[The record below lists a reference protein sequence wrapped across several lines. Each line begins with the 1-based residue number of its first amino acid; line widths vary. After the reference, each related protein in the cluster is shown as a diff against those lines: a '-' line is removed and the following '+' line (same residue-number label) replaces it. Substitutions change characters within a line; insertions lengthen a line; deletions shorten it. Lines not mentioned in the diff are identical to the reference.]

1 MNFDCVIFDFNGTL
15 FFDDDKH
22 VAAWNQISEEI
33 RGLGITPKE
42 LHENINGVPNQQT
55 ITGVL
60 QQHMPSDSLKAS
72 CLAASELFL
81 FLFFVILY

>member
-1 MNFDCVIFDFNGTL
+1 MKKKDDL
-15 FFDDDKH
+15 F
-22 VAAWNQISEEI
+22 EEMV
-33 RGLGITPKE
+33 TNP
-42 LHENINGVPNQQT
+42 
-55 ITGVL
+55 GVL

>member
-1 MNFDCVIFDFNGTL
+1 MRKYQWAACVVLIL
-15 FFDDDKH
+15 FLI
-22 VAAWNQISEEI
+22 AA
-33 RGLGITPKE
+33 
-42 LHENINGVPNQQT
+42 
-55 ITGVL
+55 GVL

>member
-1 MNFDCVIFDFNGTL
+1 MNFDCVVFDFNGTL

-33 RGLGITPKE
+33 REVGITPQE

-55 ITGVL
+55 IT
-60 QQHMPSDSLKAS
+60 
-72 CLAASELFL
+72 
-81 FLFFVILY
+81 FFIRRNLYPGTN